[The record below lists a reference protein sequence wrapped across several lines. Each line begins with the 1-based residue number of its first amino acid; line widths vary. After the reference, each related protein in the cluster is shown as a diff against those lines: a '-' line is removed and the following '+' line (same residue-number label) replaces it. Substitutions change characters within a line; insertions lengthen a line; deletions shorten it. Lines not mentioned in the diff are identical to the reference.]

1 MGDMWSVYGDD
12 AAVQASVY
20 KGWNKIRQLEPLLI
34 INKDVPLLMRG
45 GKLYTAVK
53 RGQ

>member
-1 MGDMWSVYGDD
+1 MLSVYGDD
-12 AAVQASVY
+12 AAVQATVY

-34 INKDVPLLMRG
+34 NKDVPLLMR